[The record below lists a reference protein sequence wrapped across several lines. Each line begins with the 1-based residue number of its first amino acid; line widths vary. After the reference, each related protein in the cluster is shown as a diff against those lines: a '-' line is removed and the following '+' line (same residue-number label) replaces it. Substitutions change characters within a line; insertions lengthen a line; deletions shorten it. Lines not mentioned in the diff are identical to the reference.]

1 MFAHATH
8 TSSHGFSD
16 GLSGFFAR
24 VIAAFA
30 GVSEA
35 TRVYNE
41 LSSLSQEAL
50 AARGLV
56 REDIARMTFQA
67 LSNATDL

>member
-1 MFAHATH
+1 MFAHAAH
-8 TSSHGFSD
+8 TTTHGFGDS
-16 GLSGFFAR
+16 LSGFFAR

-30 GVSEA
+30 GVAEA

-41 LSSLSQEAL
+41 LSRLSPDAL
-50 AARGLV
+50 KARGLV

-67 LSNATDL
+67 LANATDR